1 MTGSVGRR
9 PSDPHETASANR
21 TWWDAQAQ
29 DYYAE
34 HGAFLGDT
42 DFVWGPEGWTE
53 HELQVLDSAPGQRV
67 LEVGA
72 GAGQGSRWLAH
83 HIGCDV
89 IATDLSIGMLR
100 RGQQIDRDAGAGAR
114 IPLAQCDAL
123 ALPFGDGTFDRVF
136 TAYGAVPFV
145 ADSGALMRELARV
158 LRPGGRLAFATS
170 HPLRWAFP
178 DDPGPGGLTVRQS
191 YFDTTPY
198 VEMGT
203 DGRATYVEHHRTM
216 EQRVA
221 EVVEAGLTLTA
232 LRELPWPERNRLV
245 WGGWSPLRGELI
257 PGTVVIV
264 ADKQV

>member
-1 MTGSVGRR
+1 M
-9 PSDPHETASANR
+9 
-21 TWWDAQAQ
+21 WWDAQAQ

-34 HGAFLGDT
+34 HGTFLGDT

-53 HELQVLDSAPGQRV
+53 HELQVLDSAPGHRV

-72 GAGQGSRWLAH
+72 GAGQCSRWLAH

-100 RGQQIDRDAGAGAR
+100 RGQHIDRDAGAGAR

-123 ALPFGDGTFDRVF
+123 ALPFGDGAFDRVF

-232 LRELPWPERNRLV
+232 LRELPWPERNRQV

-264 ADKQV
+264 ADKPV